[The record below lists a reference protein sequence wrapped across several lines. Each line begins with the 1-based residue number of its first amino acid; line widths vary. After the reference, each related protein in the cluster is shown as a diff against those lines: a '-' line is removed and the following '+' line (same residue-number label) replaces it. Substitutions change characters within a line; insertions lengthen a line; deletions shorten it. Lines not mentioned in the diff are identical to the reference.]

1 MRYLIQSSATVGSV
15 PRAPSVVAGP
25 QHVVR
30 PTPRT
35 VSLSHVVLKR
45 SVPSPFMYSL
55 SIRSAC
61 LITRAVEDVDLRL
74 QASEERED
82 GQREDGQ
89 REDGQREDKAP
100 SQSAQAEGRGPMI
113 SIESVKYENGSFQV
127 CGLMRHP
134 ASRNTVYETLV
145 DYDALPRVF
154 HNVDS
159 CTARRGEDGKLVVS
173 QMVGWKFLIFRGA
186 FETVLEVVE
195 DEAQR
200 VLTFSL
206 LRSAFMKEFVGDW
219 EVADDPADGG
229 SLVRHEL
236 RVMPTMRPP
245 QRIGNLAAKI
255 FETQVKCVLKDL
267 ADELS
272 LRLPAE

>member
-74 QASEERED
+74 QASEE
-82 GQREDGQ
+82 REDGQ

-245 QRIGNLAAKI
+245 QRIGNLTAKI

>member
-1 MRYLIQSSATVGSV
+1 MV
-15 PRAPSVVAGP
+15 
-25 QHVVR
+25 
-30 PTPRT
+30 
-35 VSLSHVVLKR
+35 
-45 SVPSPFMYSL
+45 
-55 SIRSAC
+55 
-61 LITRAVEDVDLRL
+61 RAVENVDVRDNELDHHVENDAVGR
-74 QASEERED
+74 ASSRRGLTADAD
-82 GQREDGQ
+82 GTGASD
-89 REDGQREDKAP
+89 
-100 SQSAQAEGRGPMI
+100 SQGEKRSAVSDAVSI
-113 SIESVKYENGSFQV
+113 SIESVKYERGSFQV
-127 CGLMRHP
+127 CGTMRHP
-134 ASRNTVYETLV
+134 ASRKTVYETLV

-159 CTARRGEDGKLVVS
+159 CTARRAEDGKLVVS

-186 FETVLEVVE
+186 FETELEVVE

-219 EVADDPADGG
+219 EVEDDVTEGVG

-236 RVMPTMRPP
+236 SVMPMVRPP
-245 QRIGNLAAKI
+245 QRIGNLTAKI

-272 LRLPAE
+272 LRLMAEEEE